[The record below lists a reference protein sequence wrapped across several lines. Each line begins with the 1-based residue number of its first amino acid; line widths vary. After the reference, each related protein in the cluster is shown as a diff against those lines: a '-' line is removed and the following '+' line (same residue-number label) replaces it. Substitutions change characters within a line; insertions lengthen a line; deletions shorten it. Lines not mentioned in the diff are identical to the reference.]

1 MIIDDS
7 KCLQHRNQTTTTT
20 TTTTATTVTA
30 QVTATSTTTGSTV
43 RIGRDVSKLLSN
55 NGFHIYT
62 KTALFLPILMAFQ

>member
-7 KCLQHRNQTTTTT
+7 KCFQQRNHTTMETTTD
-20 TTTTATTVTA
+20 TTVNT

-62 KTALFLPILMAFQ
+62 KTALFFPILMAIQ